1 LEIPKK
7 CIRIEKGEKKGNN
20 GISYVHLYFYYYCSA
35 VVYRTQERERE
46 REREKS
52 GPVNSRRL

>member
-46 REREKS
+46 REREKWAS
-52 GPVNSRRL
+52 Q